1 MLVGVYVKGG
11 YFFLS
16 LIEPLKEL
24 GSTCLPFCEIVIIPL
39 WASLRAA
46 HLVRSICGCQSSSAK
61 TRRAASLGQMVE
73 DLLRLARSE
82 RIASSI
88 FASI

>member
-1 MLVGVYVKGG
+1 MLVVLVNGD

-16 LIEPLKEL
+16 LIGPLNEL
-24 GSTCLPFCEIVIIPL
+24 GSTCLPFCEIIIFPL

-46 HLVRSICGCQSSSAK
+46 HLVRSICGCQSSSVK

-73 DLLRLARSE
+73 DLLRLARSD
-82 RIASSI
+82 RMASSI
-88 FASI
+88 IVSI